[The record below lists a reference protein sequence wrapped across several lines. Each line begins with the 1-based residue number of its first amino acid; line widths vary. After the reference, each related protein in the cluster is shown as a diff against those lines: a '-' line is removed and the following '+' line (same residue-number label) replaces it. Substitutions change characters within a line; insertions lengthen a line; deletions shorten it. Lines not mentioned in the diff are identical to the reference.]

1 MMNFGFLGLI
11 LILGVVVFIVLI
23 ALVILLFIKK

>member
-1 MMNFGFLGLI
+1 MVSVGFLGLV
-11 LILGVVVFIVLI
+11 LLFGVVVFIVLI